1 VTRVRPTPT
10 VRLTE
15 ARRALEAGRALR
27 VPGAADLA
35 AALDLAEAGQPA
47 EAVACLSSLAAAEPG
62 VAAAQLFLGFALDA
76 AGQRSE
82 AVATLAAALRNDVD
96 DYDCLYLI
104 GDALTDWDAPEQGC
118 DAFDRAIALA
128 PHSSRAHL
136 ARGRARSACGD
147 VTSAIRDM
155 RRATLLE
162 PGLVAAHVALGD
174 ELRAAGML
182 DGAAQSY
189 HRALALDP
197 ASGDARSG
205 LDAALLL
212 QVPAWHAAMLNDT
225 GRNEAF
231 DRAIRRAVR
240 PGMHV
245 LDIGAGTGLL
255 AMMAA
260 RAGATHVTA
269 CESVEM
275 LAESAYN
282 IIIING
288 LKNKVNVIHKHS
300 TALAPGTDM
309 DRPADLLVAEIVDC
323 GLLSEG
329 VLETIA
335 DARSRLL
342 APGASIIPRAATV
355 FAMPVESAA
364 LESEQRVSTVAGF
377 DLSPVNAI
385 LPRSYRQ
392 IDLHRYAWRPLAAP
406 VELFR
411 FDFAT
416 ATPAADDREIR
427 LVPMADGTAHA
438 VVAWF
443 RLELDDEISIA
454 SGPFDPPTHWRQAVF
469 PLANPVD
476 LNQNEPVRLSASH
489 DGRTIRLALSA
500 GASRRA
506 AAS

>member
-1 VTRVRPTPT
+1 MTPAA
-10 VRLTE
+10 RLTQ
-15 ARRALEAGRALR
+15 ARRALEAGHALR
-27 VPGAADLA
+27 VPAGADLA

-47 EAVACLSSLAAAEPG
+47 DAAARLSALVAAEPG
-62 VAAAQLFLGFALDA
+62 LAAARLFLGLVLDA
-76 AGQRSE
+76 AGQRPA
-82 AVATLAAALRNDVD
+82 AVAALAAALENSVE

-104 GDALTDWDAPEQGC
+104 GDALTEWQAPEQAC
-118 DAFDRAIALA
+118 TAFDRAITIA
-128 PHSSRAHL
+128 PHSSHAHL
-136 ARGRARSACGD
+136 ARGRACSESGD
-147 VTSAIRDM
+147 VTSAIRDT

-182 DGAAQSY
+182 DGAVQSY
-189 HRALALDP
+189 RRALALDP
-197 ASGDARSG
+197 ARQDARSG

-225 GRNEAF
+225 GRSEAF

-260 RAGATHVTA
+260 RAGAARVTA
-269 CESVEM
+269 CESVGI
-275 LAESAYN
+275 LAESASN
-282 IIIING
+282 IITING
-288 LKNKVNVIHKHS
+288 LENKIKVLHKHS
-300 TALAPGTDM
+300 AALAPGTDM

-335 DARSRLL
+335 DATSRLL
-342 APGASIIPRAATV
+342 APGAAIIPRAAAV